1 MARTCLAC
9 ASTTSATCGS
19 RILAIAN
26 ALPVASSTTRS
37 VGAKLRA
44 NRSKVSGVVAIR
56 PAERARPPSAIA
68 TWQKSRCTS
77 NPIDLPTTTSQ
88 LDNTIGECGGQN
100 DTYGFA
106 LAAHPGK
113 SQGRPVT
120 PAGSQPIGTEGL
132 PDRVL
137 PEPLSR
143 NAPNLELGSDAPSDS
158 GSILMPVHQPQRRDR
173 GRPERV
179 THSRYASS

>member
-9 ASTTSATCGS
+9 ASTTSATCAS

-37 VGAKLRA
+37 VGARLCP
-44 NRSKVSGVVAIR
+44 NSSSCSGVAAIR
-56 PAERARPPSAIA
+56 PAERPRPPSAIA

-77 NPIDLPTTTSQ
+77 NPIDLPTTNLPARQ
-88 LDNTIGECGGQN
+88 HHNGEFGGQN

-106 LAAHPGK
+106 LAAPPGK

-120 PAGSQPIGTEGL
+120 PAGSQPIGILGL

-137 PEPLSR
+137 PQPLSR
-143 NAPNLELGSDAPSDS
+143 NTPPFDAP
-158 GSILMPVHQPQRRDR
+158 
-173 GRPERV
+173 
-179 THSRYASS
+179 

>member
-26 ALPVASSTTRS
+26 GLPVASSTTRS
-37 VGAKLRA
+37 VGARLCA
-44 NRSKVSGVVAIR
+44 NSSSCCGVVAIR

-77 NPIDLPTTTSQ
+77 NPIDLPTTTSR
-88 LDNTIGECGGQN
+88 LDDTTAEFGGQN

-106 LAAHPGK
+106 LAAHPGE

-120 PAGSQPIGTEGL
+120 PAGSQPIRIPGL
-132 PDRVL
+132 PGRVL

-143 NAPNLELGSDAPSDS
+143 NAPNLRSGPDAPSDS
-158 GSILMPVHQPQRRDR
+158 DA
-173 GRPERV
+173 
-179 THSRYASS
+179 HSHAGTPPHGT